1 MCASLHGKKSHEPR
15 LPADPPPS
23 FLLSS
28 AWFPVIFAFH
38 IRAAEIFRVVSGLR
52 VTSWWRDPI
61 TNLEV
66 GGDPQSQH
74 LFGLGMDIAG
84 SQKALSSAIRV
95 ARGVGLVPVDF
106 GNYVHLQ
113 LFPAGALERIG
124 VTFPT

>member
-1 MCASLHGKKSHEPR
+1 MCASLHGKKSQEPR

-28 AWFPVIFAFH
+28 AWFPVIFAFY
-38 IRAAEIFRVVSGLR
+38 IRAAEIFRVVSGLQ

-61 TNLEV
+61 TNLDL

-84 SQKALSSAIRV
+84 SQDALRDASNL
-95 ARGVGLVPVDF
+95 ARRLGLISVDF
-106 GNYVHLQ
+106 GAYLHLQ
-113 LFPAGALERIG
+113 LFPAGALARIG
-124 VTFPT
+124 VSFPT